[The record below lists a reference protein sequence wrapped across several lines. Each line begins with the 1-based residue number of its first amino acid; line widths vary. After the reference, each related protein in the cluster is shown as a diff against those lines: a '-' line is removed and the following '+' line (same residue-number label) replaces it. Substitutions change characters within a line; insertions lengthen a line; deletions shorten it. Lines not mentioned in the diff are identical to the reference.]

1 MTNCTQISTSSFN
14 IFQYNM
20 KTVLVDTIY
29 YVHIDVWEFRRI
41 RCDINIPVHWPFFQE
56 IFFGKH
62 FYCNQSLWQY
72 LILDVT
78 TTHLASWHIW
88 YWTDSSSSVL
98 LSLRKWKRFVGQ
110 FWARYFH
117 LSMPMPLQPILWNE
131 NF

>member
-41 RCDINIPVHWPFFQE
+41 KCDINIPVHWPFIQE

-98 LSLRKWKRFVGQ
+98 KEMITIRWTILSKIFPPLYAYASSTHSMKWELLLF
-110 FWARYFH
+110 
-117 LSMPMPLQPILWNE
+117 
-131 NF
+131 